1 MCQVMFEI
9 ESGVIADIIPDR
21 THPGNAVVSSANWSG
36 PVNAPFKCIDV
47 EHDAATVKQRIADAV
62 GMRWPTV
69 ASATKIDTG
78 ALPSTVQSQLITG
91 TRGLATTDQLVA
103 AVSLADGVSLD
114 VLNGVGLEE
123 TDGP

>member
-1 MCQVMFEI
+1 MSQVFFEADTGI
-9 ESGVIADIIPDR
+9 ISDVLPDKVHPGSGVV
-21 THPGNAVVSSANWSG
+21 TSHNWSG
-36 PVNAPFKCIDV
+36 SVESPFKCLDV
-47 EHDAATVKQRIADAV
+47 ELDAKVVKRRIADAV

-69 ASATKIDTG
+69 ASATKIDIG
-78 ALPSTVQSQLITG
+78 ALPPIVQSQLTTG